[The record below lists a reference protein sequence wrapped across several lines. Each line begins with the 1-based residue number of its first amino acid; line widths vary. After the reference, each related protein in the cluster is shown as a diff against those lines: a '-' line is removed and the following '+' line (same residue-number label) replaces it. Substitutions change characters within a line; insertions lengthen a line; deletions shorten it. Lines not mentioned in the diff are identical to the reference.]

1 MKSNNPVVSTI
12 LKNYENT
19 QNAFLSKEVLIPLA
33 QEHKLTYKS
42 LVKAGDIVKEGEII
56 AKADNSPDETT
67 YIHSPLPGK
76 VLDILPCYCPNGKQ
90 NFAIKI
96 KFGGALSFLGKKI
109 KENPIETIPPASVI
123 SSIIDNG
130 VVNTFKIA
138 KPLNLGLEIKKLK
151 NCQNLVVRMYD
162 EDPFRI
168 TDSLV
173 TKFYLDEI
181 VKASKVLA
189 KAIKAKGLFFA
200 IDQKI
205 ENKAY
210 FDNLKSEH
218 IHILE
223 MNLRKYPCGTPR
235 EIVSNFNRSLSKKFS
250 DLTLTNKDL
259 FIDASSMLE
268 VYKAVICSIPSIS
281 KPVHFSGNCLKA
293 SCLLNVKIGS
303 TLRDIVKQLGGFT
316 KEPQLIIING
326 SICGTSVQSLDVP
339 ITKYVKSVEFISKIK
354 KTNAQI
360 YSCINCGNCRF
371 ACPVHLSPDILYT
384 NTINFKFMP
393 ENFAASSIACIECGL
408 CNTVCPA
415 RLPLS
420 QTISLLKDKYTKE

>member
-12 LKNYENT
+12 VKNYTNT
-19 QNAFLSKEVLIPLA
+19 QNAFLSKEVLISLS
-33 QEHKLTYKS
+33 QEYGITYKS

-56 AKADNSPDETT
+56 AKAGDSPDETT

-96 KFGGALSFLGKKI
+96 QFGGSLSFLGKKT
-109 KENPIETIPPASVI
+109 KESQLEALPPAFI
-123 SSIIDNG
+123 LTSIIDNG

-151 NCQNLVVRMYD
+151 NCKNLVVRMYD

-173 TKFYLDEI
+173 TKFYIEEI
-181 VKASKVLA
+181 TKAAKALA
-189 KAIKAKGLFFA
+189 KAIKADGIFFA
-200 IDQKI
+200 IDQKF
-205 ENKAY
+205 ENKEY
-210 FDNLKSEH
+210 FENIKSEN

-223 MNLRKYPCGTPR
+223 MNLKRYPCGTPR
-235 EIVSNFNRSLSKKFS
+235 EIISNFNRSLAKKYT

-259 FIDASSMLE
+259 FLDASTTYE

-281 KPVHFSGNCLKA
+281 KPVHFSGNCLRA

-303 TLRDIVKQLGGFT
+303 TLKDIVAQLGGFI
-316 KEPQLIIING
+316 KNPQLIIING
-326 SICGTSVQSLDVP
+326 SICGSAVQSLDVP
-339 ITKYVKSVEFISKIK
+339 ITKYVKSVEFISKINK
-354 KTNAQI
+354 KNSQI

-420 QTISLLKDKYTKE
+420 QTISLLKDKFTKE